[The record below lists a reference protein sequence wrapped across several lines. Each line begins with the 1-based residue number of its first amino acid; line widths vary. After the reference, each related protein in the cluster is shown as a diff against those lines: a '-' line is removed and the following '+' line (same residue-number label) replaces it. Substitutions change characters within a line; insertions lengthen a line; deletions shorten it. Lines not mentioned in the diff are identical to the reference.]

1 MIRPFKG
8 WCANAFPS
16 FPSVY
21 DDSMSYYQLLCKI
34 MYKIEEIISQSNNNE
49 SNINI
54 LEEKLKELKEYVDN
68 YFKSVDFQTYVN
80 NKLNEMAE
88 DGTLT
93 SLFGTEIMMY
103 DSPNIGGVANSN
115 QLFIRSYIDP
125 ADDGTFPQS
134 TVTTQSGCVTPA
146 GYMVANIASDDTENK
161 YACLVEL
168 DRNGKWLR
176 TFHQNVGGH
185 CNGMTYCPLTNT
197 LWLAGDEGEKYKVY
211 IFNYETLELINSIE
225 PEFIAYNIGYDKDT
239 ERIYS
244 IYLSSDMTNKKC
256 IEFNPY
262 TLEIKYYDIDHVPE
276 GSKGDCCCHKG
287 VIYLIKFNTVDCF
300 RISDKKYIGSIT
312 LPKTSTTPIILQ
324 EFESVDYDESLNN
337 FVCFVTLHQ
346 NVGSRDVNGNRK
358 RVVTNHT
365 YYGTLSLTSGEG
377 DSTLSKG
384 GMPVTNFT
392 RVVYINNTN
401 QNLQTM
407 KNGIFQTGAEE
418 FPFLTFNIN
427 NFNATIPYELQVN
440 INFILPSGDFGYRQ
454 NCSLTLNKLNVDNNL
469 FFKDCEFR
477 GIQYSVN
484 VSETGVLVFR
494 NCNLNNLQIK
504 LSNKPSTKYDVYG
517 IGDNVINVNGNGNIL
532 GSEALCK
539 FRVKNCKIKGN
550 AFIMKGSRWDT
561 DLGLTFTANAELPF
575 KYLYYP
581 TYGYI
586 PILAFVNAVSGE
598 NQVFC
603 CFPTSTQTLRE
614 IRGYNDP
621 VQCSFSQANDYATL
635 GENFP
640 GSYNVLEVL

>member
-21 DDSMSYYQLLCKI
+21 DDSMSYYELLCKL
-34 MYKIEEIISQSNNNE
+34 MYKLNESISQINVNE
-49 SNINI
+49 KNIN
-54 LEEKLKELKEYVDN
+54 LLDSKLNELKDYVDN
-68 YFKSVDFQTYVN
+68 YFKSVDFQSYVN
-80 NKLNEMAE
+80 NKLDEMAS

-93 SLFGTEIMMY
+93 KLFGTEIMLY
-103 DSPNIGGVANSN
+103 NSPNIGGVANSN

-125 ADDGTFPQS
+125 ADDGTFPQTS
-134 TVTTQSGCVTPA
+134 VTTQSGCVTPA

-168 DRNGKWLR
+168 DRNGNWLR

-197 LWLAGDEGEKYKVY
+197 LWIAGDEGETYKVY

-262 TLEIKYYDIDHVPE
+262 TLEIKYYDIDHIPE
-276 GSKGDCCCHKG
+276 GSKGDCCCHNG

-346 NVGSRDVNGNRK
+346 NVSSRDINGNRK

-401 QNLQTM
+401 HNLQTM
-407 KNGIFQTGAEE
+407 KNGIFQTGEEE

-427 NFNATIPYELQVN
+427 NFNANIPYELQVN
-440 INFILPSGDFGYRQ
+440 INFILPSGDFSYRQ

-484 VSETGVLVFR
+484 VSKTGVIVFR

-504 LSNKPSTKYDVYG
+504 LSNEPSTKYDVYG
-517 IGDNVINVNGNGNIL
+517 IGDNIINVNGNGHIL
-532 GSEALCK
+532 GGEALCK
-539 FRVKNCKIKGN
+539 FRVENCKIKGN
-550 AFIMKGSRWDT
+550 AVIMKGSRWDT

-586 PILAFVNAVSGE
+586 PILAFVNAASGE

-603 CFPTSTQTLRE
+603 CFPTSSRTLRE
-614 IRGYNDP
+614 IRGHEEAA
-621 VQCSFSQANDYATL
+621 QCSYSQEGEYAVLST
-635 GENFP
+635 NFP
-640 GSYNVLEVL
+640 GTYNILEVL

>member
-1 MIRPFKG
+1 MIGPFKG

-21 DDSMSYYQLLCKI
+21 DDSMSYYELLCKL
-34 MYKIEEIISQSNNNE
+34 MYKLNESISQI
-49 SNINI
+49 NIN
-54 LEEKLKELKEYVDN
+54 EKNINLLDSKLNELKEYVDN
-68 YFKSVDFQTYVN
+68 YFKSVDFQSYVN
-80 NKLNEMAE
+80 NKLDEMAS

-93 SLFGTEIMMY
+93 KLFGTEIMLY
-103 DSPNIGGVANSN
+103 NSPNIGGVANSN

-161 YACLVEL
+161 FACLVEL
-168 DRNGKWLR
+168 DKNGNWIR
-176 TFHQNVGGH
+176 TFHQNIGGH

-197 LWLAGDEGEKYKVY
+197 LWVAGDEGETYKVY

-225 PEFIAYNIGYDKDT
+225 PTYVAYNIGYDKDT

-244 IYLSSDMTNKKC
+244 IYSNSDGTLKKC
-256 IEFNPY
+256 IEINPY
-262 TLEIKYYDIDHVPE
+262 TLEIKYYDIDHIPA
-276 GSKGDCCCHKG
+276 GSKQDCCCHNG
-287 VIYLIKFNTVDCF
+287 VIYLVKFNTVDCF

-312 LPKTSTTPIILQ
+312 LPKQSTTPIILQ

-346 NVGSRDVNGNRK
+346 NVGTRDINGNNK
-358 RVVTNHT
+358 RVITNHT

-377 DSTLSKG
+377 DSLLAKG
-384 GMPVTNFT
+384 GMPVASQT
-392 RVVYINNTN
+392 RVVYINNTS
-401 QNLQTM
+401 QTLQKM
-407 KNGIFQTGAEE
+407 KNGIFQTGSED

-427 NFNATIPYELQVN
+427 NFNAFMPYEIQVN
-440 INFILPSGDFGYRQ
+440 FNFILPSGDFGYRQ
-454 NCSLTLNKLNVDNNL
+454 NCTLALKELNVDNNL

-484 VSETGVLVFR
+484 VSKTGVIVFR
-494 NCNLNNLQIK
+494 NCDFKNLQ
-504 LSNKPSTKYDVYG
+504 LNLTNSPSSKFDVYG
-517 IGDNVINVNGNGNIL
+517 ISDNILNVNGNGNLL
-532 GSEALCK
+532 GGEGLCSY
-539 FRVKNCKIKGN
+539 RVNNCKVKGNCKIL
-550 AFIMKGSRWDT
+550 KGSRWDT
-561 DLGLTFTANAELPF
+561 EFGLTFTANTELPF
-575 KYLYYP
+575 KNLYYP

-586 PILAFVNAVSGE
+586 PILAFINAVSGE

-603 CFPTSTQTLRE
+603 CFPTSTKTLRE
-614 IRGYNDP
+614 IRGNNDP
-621 VQCSFSQANDYATL
+621 VQCTFSQENNYATL
-635 GENFP
+635 AENFP